1 LVDARNHAAEKDRS
15 VPFSEIVE
23 RLRRQAEVEVLTEAG
38 PDTPR
43 VSHLDIHRPGMALM
57 GYVEGFHR
65 ERIQVFGETEIGYLA
80 SLDGADEA
88 SALARVFAL
97 DLPGIFVTKGVLAD
111 SGLVRAARDHKVPLA
126 TVDLRTDELSHAVR
140 DVLARYF
147 SPETT
152 RHATLVDVYG
162 VGLLVTGASGIGKSE
177 TALDLVERGH
187 RLVAD
192 DIVVVRK
199 IGRDVLMG
207 RSRQNVEHLMEIRGL
222 GVIDVFPLFGV
233 RALRMQKRIEVEL
246 ALEEW
251 DESKDYDRHG
261 LDREY
266 SEILGVRIPRVTAPI
281 FPGKNNTVIAEV
293 IALDFML
300 KTYGID
306 TAEDFNRKLIETM
319 SDKGHTTRYLE
330 HDPE

>member
-1 LVDARNHAAEKDRS
+1 MERS
-15 VPFSEIVE
+15 VPFVDIVE
-23 RLRRQAEVEVLTEAG
+23 RLRPRVEVETLTEAG
-38 PDTPR
+38 PETPL

-65 ERIQVFGETEIGYLA
+65 ERIQVFGETEVGYLET
-80 SLDGADEA
+80 LDAAGEA
-88 SALARVFAL
+88 EALERVFGL
-97 DLPGIFVTKGVLAD
+97 DLPGIFATKGLD
-111 SGLVRAARDHKVPLA
+111 PDCSLVRAARAHAVPLA
-126 TVDLRTDELSHAVR
+126 TVDLPTDDLSTAVR
-140 DVLARYF
+140 DVLSGFFA
-147 SPETT
+147 PETT

-192 DIVVVRK
+192 DMVVVRK
-199 IGRDVLMG
+199 ISSDVLMG
-207 RSRQNVEHLMEIRGL
+207 RSRNNVEHLMEIRGL

-251 DESKDYDRHG
+251 DEGKDYDRHG
-261 LDREY
+261 LDREF
-266 SEILGVRIPRVTAPI
+266 SEILGVRIPRVTVPI

-306 TAEDFNRKLIETM
+306 TAEEFNRKLIETM
-319 SDKGHTTRYLE
+319 SEKGHTTRYLE
-330 HDPE
+330 NDPE

>member
-1 LVDARNHAAEKDRS
+1 MTSSDPERS
-15 VPFSEIVE
+15 VPFEAVVE
-23 RLRRQAEVEVLTEAG
+23 RLRHVAEVETLTDSG
-38 PDTPR
+38 PDTPA

-65 ERIQVFGETEIGYLA
+65 ERIQVFGETEMGYLGTRDTEDERRA
-80 SLDGADEA
+80 LERVFSLD
-88 SALARVFAL
+88 V
-97 DLPGIFVTKGVLAD
+97 PGIFVAKGLPAG
-111 SGLVRAARDHKVPLA
+111 SGLVEAALRHRVPLA
-126 TVDLRTDELSHAVR
+126 TVDLPTDELSAVLR
-140 DVLARYF
+140 DVLARF
-147 SPETT
+147 FAPTTT

-162 VGLLVTGASGIGKSE
+162 VGVLVTGPSGIGKSE

-192 DIVVVRK
+192 DIVVIRK
-199 IGRDVLMG
+199 TSRDVLMG
-207 RSRQNVEHLMEIRGL
+207 RSRDNVEHLMEIRGL

-233 RALRMQKRIEVEL
+233 RAIRMQKRIEVEL

-251 DESKDYDRHG
+251 KESRDYDRHG
-261 LDREY
+261 LDRDS

-306 TAEDFNRKLIETM
+306 SAEEFNRKLIETM
-319 SDKGHTTRYLE
+319 SEQGFTKRYLE

>member
-1 LVDARNHAAEKDRS
+1 MERS
-15 VPFSEIVE
+15 LRFDEIVE
-23 RLRRQAEVEVLTEAG
+23 RLRRVAAVETLTQAG

-65 ERIQVFGETEIGYLA
+65 ERIQIFGETEIGYLA
-80 SLDGADEA
+80 SLDPAAEEEA
-88 SALARVFAL
+88 LRRVFAL
-97 DLPGIFVTKGVLAD
+97 DLPGIFVTKGHDVEP
-111 SGLVRAARDHKVPLA
+111 GLVRSAERFGVPLA
-126 TVDLRTDELSHAVR
+126 SVDLPTDELSTVVR
-140 DVLARYF
+140 DILARHF
-147 SPETT
+147 APETH

-162 VGLLVTGASGIGKSE
+162 VGLLVTGPSGIGKSE
-177 TALDLVERGH
+177 TALDLIERGH

-192 DIVVVRK
+192 DIVVIRR
-199 IGRDVLMG
+199 ISRDVLMG
-207 RSRQNVEHLMEIRGL
+207 SSRRNVEHLMEIRGL

-233 RALRMQKRIEVEL
+233 RSLRMQKRIEVEL

-251 DESKDYDRHG
+251 DEAKDYDRHG
-261 LDREY
+261 LDRETT
-266 SEILGVRIPRVTAPI
+266 EILGVRIPRVTVPI

-306 TAEDFNRKLIETM
+306 AAEEFNRKLVETM
-319 SDKGHTTRYLE
+319 SEEGFTSRYLE